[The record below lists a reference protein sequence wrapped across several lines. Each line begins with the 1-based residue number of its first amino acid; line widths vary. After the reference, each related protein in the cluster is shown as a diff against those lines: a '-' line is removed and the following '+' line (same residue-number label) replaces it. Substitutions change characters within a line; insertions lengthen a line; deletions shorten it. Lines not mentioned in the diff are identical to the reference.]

1 MLARQIS
8 FFAPAAV
15 MAAWATVML
24 HTVASGHINR
34 LLSPMFRNY
43 VFIAAIVLLV
53 LSALYVLL
61 YRPTEEAAPAF
72 APTGRLRQFGRWLVL
87 LVPLIAAAIFS
98 PSALSSTTMQN
109 RGLTSTVGVT
119 PMPSW
124 AAASQASA
132 KEALDTDPNLPA
144 PVVVTDLITVSKSA
158 ALMKQFDGRKVECIG
173 FIVTPSGGQPKLV
186 RGLMWCCAAD
196 IQPVSVDL
204 TGDVPSTYKDTD
216 WLQVT
221 GTALFPSQSG
231 HVAPQIKVD
240 SVKPTQEPDEPYLS
254 P

>member
-1 MLARQIS
+1 MIARQIS

-24 HTVASGHINR
+24 HTVATGHINR
-34 LLSPMFRNY
+34 LLSPMFRTY
-43 VFIAAIVLLV
+43 VIAAAIVLLV

-61 YRPTEEAAPAF
+61 YQPNEQPAPAL

-109 RGLTSTVGVT
+109 RGLSSTAGVT

-124 AAASQASA
+124 AAASQESVKA
-132 KEALDTDPNLPA
+132 ALDTDPNLPA
-144 PVVVTDLITVSKSA
+144 PVVVTDLITVSKSSSQLKA
-158 ALMKQFDGRKVECIG
+158 FDGRKVECIG
-173 FIVTPSGGQPKLV
+173 FIVTPPGGTPKLV

-204 TGDVPSTYKDTD
+204 TGKVDGSFKDTD
-216 WLQVT
+216 WFEVT
-221 GTALFPSQSG
+221 GTARFPSVNGKVS
-231 HVAPQIKVD
+231 PQIEVD
-240 SVKPTQEPDEPYLS
+240 SIKPTQEPDEPYLS